1 MPFDRPHDITVQLY
15 SSKLPFDINA
25 GLVGFY
31 QSGIPYTGTL
41 EKGDGEPYADEL
53 NKFAKRTD
61 AYKQVDISFS
71 KYLSFR
77 DMKLSLGLN
86 IFNVLDIRNVLNIYP
101 ETGDP
106 DNRSEYFT
114 KEIGLPEDGGT
125 ISNSYYD
132 TPWHYS
138 SPREINFFIRI
149 DYK

>member
-1 MPFDRPHDITVQLY
+1 MI
-15 SSKLPFDINA
+15 
-25 GLVGFY
+25 
-31 QSGIPYTGTL
+31 
-41 EKGDGEPYADEL
+41 
-53 NKFAKRTD
+53 
-61 AYKQVDISFS
+61 FS
-71 KYLSFR
+71 IANCV
-77 DMKLSLGLN
+77 LN
-86 IFNVLDIRNVLNIYP
+86 IFNVLDIRNILNIYP

>member
-1 MPFDRPHDITVQLY
+1 M
-15 SSKLPFDINA
+15 
-25 GLVGFY
+25 
-31 QSGIPYTGTL
+31 